1 MRKQKTRQRWH
12 NATKIKAAILLLCL
26 LPALL
31 LAPGATLAQDGG
43 GGGGG
48 GDDGGGMGGITS
60 AIAGLAKLAI
70 DLLIVIAGVL
80 MAVGIATNFIQ
91 GQLSATFGNTMGLS
105 NAWVR
110 IFGVV
115 ACFIGVA
122 LAIPI
127 ANAIIDAVAG
137 AGLNQTINIGPLQ

>member
-1 MRKQKTRQRWH
+1 MRKQKVRRRWRNTAKI
-12 NATKIKAAILLLCL
+12 NAALLLLCL

-43 GGGGG
+43 GGGS
-48 GDDGGGMGGITS
+48 GDDGGGVGGITS
-60 AIAGLAKLAI
+60 AIADLAKLAI